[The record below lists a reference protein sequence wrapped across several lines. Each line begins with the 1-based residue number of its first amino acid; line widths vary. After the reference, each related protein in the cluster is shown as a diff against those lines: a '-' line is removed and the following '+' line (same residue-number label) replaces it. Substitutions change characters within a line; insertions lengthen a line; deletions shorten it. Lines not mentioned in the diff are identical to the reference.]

1 METTTLYVKQTCPY
15 SRGLVRKLEHD
26 CVSYVTYDVEKD
38 PTRLQEMLALNGGRR
53 AVPTIVWPDGSVEV
67 GFRGH

>member
-1 METTTLYVKQTCPY
+1 METAKLYVKQTCPY

-26 CVSYVTYDVEKD
+26 GVSYITYDVEKD
-38 PTRLQEMLALNGGRR
+38 PAHLREMLMLNSGRR

-67 GFRGH
+67 GFHGH